1 MENPTV
7 ILTLHMDTLELD
19 VDAPEL
25 ALDVVISLI
34 DRAKRALKN
43 QEKIVIAHQISSGVR
58 ALAENQNRTEKVLSR
73 IKLQ

>member
-34 DRAKRALKN
+34 DRAKRALEN
-43 QEKIVIAHQISSGVR
+43 QEKIFIAHQISSGVR